1 MQEQIVFNDQM
12 NTSTITLN
20 ILADDIPENDE
31 TFTIT
36 LTNPSGGAQLAD
48 ENIQSQLV
56 ITGNDSPVQ
65 FSAASVS
72 VLEDNGTVVLTIYR
86 GIQNGVQIG
95 PTDQVTT
102 VQYTTSNGS
111 AIAGQDYTES
121 SGTVTFP
128 AGSTNQIITIP
139 ILNDITPE
147 GDEMFTVTLENV
159 SSDSVL
165 QTPFTTTVIISIND
179 NAGGVVRFEST
190 DIQTISEDSQ
200 TTATY
205 TIERTVGTLGNLTIS
220 WSILDSSNQL
230 ATSDFNPANGTVY
243 IVDGKANVDLE
254 IQAFDDTLPEVAEMF
269 TVTIDEVVNGE
280 GKLDN
285 QTLRITTL
293 YVADSDDVYGVVEI
307 VEDSGSIGI
316 DMVS

>member
-243 IVDGKANVDLE
+243 IVDGKANVDQE

-293 YVADSDDVYGVVEI
+293 YVADSDDVYGVVVI

>member
-1 MQEQIVFNDQM
+1 MQEQIVFNDLM

-48 ENIQSQLV
+48 ENIQSELV

-72 VLEDNGTVVLTIYR
+72 VREDNGTVELTIYR

-102 VQYTTSNGS
+102 MQYSTSNGS

-139 ILNDITPE
+139 ILNDVKPE

-205 TIERTVGTLGNLTIS
+205 IIERTVGTLGNLTIS
-220 WSILDSSNQL
+220 WSILDSNNQL

-285 QTLRITTL
+285 QTLRMTTL

-307 VEDSGSIGI
+307 VEDSGSVGI
-316 DMVS
+316 NMVS

>member
-293 YVADSDDVYGVVEI
+293 YVADSDDVYGVVVI

>member
-1 MQEQIVFNDQM
+1 M

-20 ILADDIPENDE
+20 ILADNIPENDE

-56 ITGNDSPVQ
+56 ITGNDSPVR

-102 VQYTTSNGS
+102 VQYSTSNGS

-220 WSILDSSNQL
+220 WSILDSNNQL

-316 DMVS
+316 SMVS

>member
-220 WSILDSSNQL
+220 CSILDSNNQL

>member
-1 MQEQIVFNDQM
+1 MQEQIVFNDLM

-48 ENIQSQLV
+48 ENIQSELI

-72 VLEDNGTVVLTIYR
+72 VREDNGTVELTIYR

-102 VQYTTSNGS
+102 VQYSTSNGS

-139 ILNDITPE
+139 ILHDVTPE

-190 DIQTISEDSQ
+190 DVQTISEDSQ
-200 TTATY
+200 TMATY
-205 TIERTVGTLGNLTIS
+205 IIERTVGTLGNLTIS
-220 WSILDSSNQL
+220 WSILDSNNQL

-285 QTLRITTL
+285 QTLRMTTL

-307 VEDSGSIGI
+307 VEDSGSVGI
-316 DMVS
+316 NMVC

>member
-243 IVDGKANVDLE
+243 IVDGKANVNLE

>member
-220 WSILDSSNQL
+220 WSILDSNNQL

>member
-243 IVDGKANVDLE
+243 IVDGKANVNLE

-293 YVADSDDVYGVVEI
+293 YVADSDDVYGVVVI